1 MTTIT
6 VPKSDKGYYLSF
18 TIQDSAGNA
27 YNLTDYT
34 IKLKVWVAGRP
45 DSLTVDGTGEIVV
58 AASGTCR
65 YLVTATDFT
74 AKGTYSAEIELTK
87 TGIAESTKEF
97 TLEVTESG

>member
-1 MTTIT
+1 MADLTIS
-6 VPKSDKGYYLSF
+6 KGDKGYYLNF
-18 TIQDSAGNA
+18 TVQDSAGDA
-27 YNLTDYT
+27 YNLTGYT
-34 IKLKVWVAGRP
+34 IKLKVWVDGRP
-45 DSLTVDGTGEIVV
+45 DSLMVDGTGEIVV

-87 TGIAESTKEF
+87 TGIAESAKVF